1 MRAVMSRVSVVAG
14 ATIDG
19 DLGDS
24 NLGCTWAEF
33 GSVFTL
39 PMYES
44 YVPVAMLRSLLDR
57 YLYSPPRRSCMT

>member
-24 NLGCTWAEF
+24 NLGCAWVEF
-33 GSVFTL
+33 GRFSTL
-39 PMYES
+39 PTYES
-44 YVPVAMLRSLLDR
+44 YVPVALLWSLLFIDTVR
-57 YLYSPPRRSCMT
+57 PVWAA